1 MTEGDTEKRCFVWT
15 RNGRIIILQSEEVS
29 LFLQYEKQE
38 WYGFADS
45 PLTVKAFLTARHFQA
60 ARSVGTTLCL
70 TALPRSVSS
79 VASTCETTTAT

>member
-45 PLTVKAFLTARHFQA
+45 PYQ
-60 ARSVGTTLCL
+60 
-70 TALPRSVSS
+70 
-79 VASTCETTTAT
+79 

>member
-45 PLTVKAFLTARHFQA
+45 PLTVKAF
-60 ARSVGTTLCL
+60 
-70 TALPRSVSS
+70 
-79 VASTCETTTAT
+79 